1 MALKD
6 GANEKR
12 VLIAPEISTSGDHLG
27 KFLSLRH
34 PKSGN
39 PTCYLLSNGLLQ
51 ELQWL
56 KQSYGSWF
64 LGEYV
69 CEDGRLYTAT
79 PVDPV
84 FILLPI
90 FDAARLKKQ
99 DDLGKFRQLEEIL
112 YVDSYPEYRSLLS
125 IADRSMEVVCDV
137 KESGSIK
144 FFRLNDAKVL
154 RWLCYKVQR
163 VRQILPSL
171 DKNYAARK
179 EKDSLVDAVSVV
191 GEYIKEEPWLHLLCD
206 ELKLDLQAVN
216 GSVDNSTT
224 LITENSPALFKPEE
238 EKNGNDKKTPK
249 TGRQTKKPKMETDSR
264 NIRDM
269 FTRASR
275 RK

>member
-137 KESGSIK
+137 KEAGSIK

-154 RWLCYKVQR
+154 RWLCYKV
-163 VRQILPSL
+163 SL
-171 DKNYAARK
+171 ENFFLYRECKLWIWLFR
-179 EKDSLVDAVSVV
+179 SV
-191 GEYIKEEPWLHLLCD
+191 IRF
-206 ELKLDLQAVN
+206 LQ
-216 GSVDNSTT
+216 
-224 LITENSPALFKPEE
+224 L
-238 EKNGNDKKTPK
+238 
-249 TGRQTKKPKMETDSR
+249 
-264 NIRDM
+264 
-269 FTRASR
+269 
-275 RK
+275 